1 MIEDLKRCVTFLL
14 MLASKTSR
22 FFYKVTNSILLSKI
36 YRTHFLVKLQL
47 GGKWLQILLIISHVN
62 MALKVLSNEM
72 DRAES
77 RLI

>member
-1 MIEDLKRCVTFLL
+1 

-22 FFYKVTNSILLSKI
+22 FFYKVTNSILLGKI
-36 YRTHFLVKLQL
+36 SRTHFLVKLQL
-47 GGKWLQILLIISHVN
+47 GRKWLKILLIISHVN
-62 MALKVLSNEM
+62 MALKVLSSEM